1 VIHSIVFSTLGQ
13 LATGILFFIAFV
25 PPSRIGKGFAQFHT
39 ALAAALWAVAIWG
52 HFSPSIY
59 LLGSLLLLVFLFAS
73 RDVPYYI
80 FLCAS
85 ALLSLLILI
94 RPEMLRLGVI
104 PAITIH
110 LPAVLV
116 LGSAAVAMLLG
127 HWYLVSPKLSIRYL
141 QILTIGLI
149 VSILLRSGMFVEV
162 IMRSR
167 EQLSQMH
174 FYEIYGIFVLQRVA
188 LGLLL
193 TLALSILTYFCVK
206 IRSTQS
212 ATGILYVVLVFC
224 LIGELIAA
232 YLFAKTG
239 VSF

>member
-1 VIHSIVFSTLGQ
+1 VIHSIVFSTLGE
-13 LATGILFFIAFV
+13 LATGILLFIALV
-25 PPSRIGKGFAQFHT
+25 PPSRIGKGFARFHT
-39 ALAAALWAVAIWG
+39 ALAAVLWGVAIWG
-52 HFSPSIY
+52 HFSLSIY
-59 LLGSLLLLVFLFAS
+59 LLASFLLLAFLFAS
-73 RDVPYYI
+73 RDLPYYI
-80 FLCAS
+80 FLSGS
-85 ALLSLLILI
+85 ALFSLWILMQ
-94 RPEMLRLGVI
+94 PEITRLGLL

-110 LPAVLV
+110 VPAVFV

-149 VSILLRSGMFVEV
+149 VSIVLRSGLFVEV
-162 IMRSR
+162 ILRSR

-174 FYEIYGIFVLQRVA
+174 FFEIYGIFVLQRVA

-193 TLALSILTYFCVK
+193 ILALSILTYFCVK

>member
-13 LATGILFFIAFV
+13 LATGILFFIALV
-25 PPSRIGKGFAQFHT
+25 PPSRIGKGFGRFHI
-39 ALAAALWAVAIWG
+39 ALAAVLWAIAIWG
-52 HFSPSIY
+52 NFSPPIY
-59 LLGSLLLLVFLFAS
+59 LLASFLILAFLFAS
-73 RDVPYYI
+73 HDVPYYI
-80 FLCAS
+80 FLSAS
-85 ALLSLLILI
+85 FILSLWILI
-94 RPEMLRLGVI
+94 QPEMTRLGVLS
-104 PAITIH
+104 AIAVH
-110 LPAVLV
+110 VPAVLV

-149 VSILLRSGMFVEV
+149 VSIILRSGLFVEV

-188 LGLLL
+188 LGLFL

-224 LIGELIAA
+224 LIGELIAS

>member
-1 VIHSIVFSTLGQ
+1 MIHSIVFSTLGQ
-13 LATGILFFIAFV
+13 LATGIIAFIALV
-25 PPSRIGKGFAQFHT
+25 PPSRIGNSFGRFHT
-39 ALAAALWAVAIWG
+39 ALAMVLWSVAGWG
-52 HFSPSIY
+52 SFTTAFYI
-59 LLGSLLLLVFLFAS
+59 LGGLLLLAFLFAS
-73 RDVPYYI
+73 HDLPYYI
-80 FLCAS
+80 FLSAS
-85 ALLSLLILI
+85 FLLSLWILMQ
-94 RPEMLRLGVI
+94 PEINRYGLSTALFIHI
-104 PAITIH
+104 P
-110 LPAVLV
+110 PVLV
-116 LGSAAVAMLLG
+116 LGASAVAMLLG
-127 HWYLVSPKLSIRYL
+127 HWYLVAPKLSIRYL

-149 VSILLRSGMFVEV
+149 VSIVLRSGLFLEV
-162 IMRSR
+162 LMRSR

-174 FYEIYGIFVLQRVA
+174 FYEIYGIFLLQRVG

-193 TLALSILTYFCVK
+193 TLVLSVLTYFCVK